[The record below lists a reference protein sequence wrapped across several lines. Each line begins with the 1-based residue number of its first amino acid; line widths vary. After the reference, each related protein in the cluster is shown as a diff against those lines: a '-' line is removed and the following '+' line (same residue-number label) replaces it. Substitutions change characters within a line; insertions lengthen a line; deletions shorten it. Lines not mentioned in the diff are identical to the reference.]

1 MQSSTR
7 ATVDPKDVIVAH
19 DGQPFDPLTGPKMV
33 EPVIAFDYDDR
44 VLREHLPVSSQRVRE
59 DRILEKLRL
68 GTLPSA
74 TRLDTPEAVRAAIG
88 TKPSGEGRCRGC
100 DELQADAVVSEHPW
114 HYLCFLFW
122 QGRSEAVRQTHR
134 AATPT
139 PAEAR
144 GIVPQRARWVVVV
157 KVNRPDAFTSLR
169 RHFAGTS
176 WVEVV
181 VDRRRG
187 ERRQAPAKANLERR
201 RGGRRIA
208 DNDPTRVPSFR
219 RAHRGDDFD
228 VYEAIAPVPGQC
240 PVCGVGLTVELP
252 RFAEPPVRLEL
263 EVVHEAVSPDKARHA
278 VELQSLSPTG
288 RVLLATRLFARGQN
302 EPG

>member
-1 MQSSTR
+1 
-7 ATVDPKDVIVAH
+7 
-19 DGQPFDPLTGPKMV
+19 MV
-33 EPVIAFDYDDR
+33 EPAIAFDYHGC
-44 VLREHLPVSSQRVRE
+44 VVREHLPVSSQRVRE

-74 TRLDTPEAVRAAIG
+74 TRLDTPEAVRAAMG
-88 TKPSGEGRCRGC
+88 TRPTGEGRCRGC
-100 DELQADAVVSEHPW
+100 DEVQADAVVSEHSW

-134 AATPT
+134 AASPP

-157 KVNRPDAFTSLR
+157 KVNRPDAFASLR
-169 RHFAGTS
+169 RHFAGS
-176 WVEVV
+176 PWVEVV

-187 ERRQAPAKANLERR
+187 ERRQAPGKSNVERR

-208 DNDPTRVPSFR
+208 DNDPTRIPSFR
-219 RAHRGDDFD
+219 RAHRGDNFD
-228 VYEAIAPVPGQC
+228 VYEAIAPLPGQC
-240 PVCGVGLTVELP
+240 PQCGLGLTVELP

-263 EVVHEAVSPDKARHA
+263 VVVHEPVPPDKVHHA

-288 RVLLATRLFARGQN
+288 RVLLATRLFARPQN
-302 EPG
+302 ESV